1 VLIGAA
7 FSVQEVEALPAE
19 DHDVALGHDPDRA
32 RLALAFA
39 ISIERRMRLLFLG
52 DLVGRSGRTAVWN
65 RLPGLIR
72 DYKLDF
78 VIVNGENAA
87 GGFGITE
94 DIFLETLNAGADV
107 VTTGNHVWDQ
117 REALVY
123 ADRHDRFLRP
133 ANYPAGTPG
142 RGSNLYIARN
152 GARVLVANIMGRVF
166 MHPDLDDPFAAG
178 EAILAACP
186 LGEVADA
193 VVFDFHAEATS
204 EKLCFATFRRRA
216 GELRGGNAHAC
227 AHRRRTDPEWRHG
240 LSSSD
245 SGMCGDYDSSIGM
258 DKEEPVNRFLSPRS
272 RRAGSRWL
280 RDLQPICGVAVEIS
294 DRTGL
299 AERIAPLRIG
309 PRLPRH
315 TRSSGASSGRSH
327 AGSGAPMRISI
338 SRLASAVSRSADELA
353 ERLAPDQHGRVKAS
367 MSTAGG
373 TSTRKP
379 SKVLMSPMR

>member
-1 VLIGAA
+1 
-7 FSVQEVEALPAE
+7 
-19 DHDVALGHDPDRA
+19 
-32 RLALAFA
+32 
-39 ISIERRMRLLFLG
+39 MRLLFLG

-72 DYKLDF
+72 DFKLDF

-123 ADRHDRFLRP
+123 ADRQDRFLRP

-152 GARVLVANIMGRVF
+152 GARVLVANVMGRVF

-186 LGEVADA
+186 LGEQADA

-204 EKLCFATFRRRA
+204 EKLCFAHFVDGRA
-216 GELRGGNAHAC
+216 SFVVGTHTHVPTADAQILNGGTAY
-227 AHRRRTDPEWRHG
+227 
-240 LSSSD
+240 LSD
-245 SGMCGDYDSSIGM
+245 AGMCGDYDSSIGM
-258 DKEEPVNRFLSPRS
+258 DKEEPVSRFVSKIPKGRFEVAS
-272 RRAGSRWL
+272 GPAT
-280 RDLQPICGVAVEIS
+280 ICGVAVEIS

-299 AERIAPLRIG
+299 AEKIAPLRIG
-309 PRLPRH
+309 PRL
-315 TRSSGASSGRSH
+315 
-327 AGSGAPMRISI
+327 
-338 SRLASAVSRSADELA
+338 A
-353 ERLAPDQHGRVKAS
+353 ETMPDFWN
-367 MSTAGG
+367 
-373 TSTRKP
+373 
-379 SKVLMSPMR
+379 